1 LTEVLHED
9 DLPEI
14 ALRGYEDAATAD
26 RKRQAE
32 AVGLF
37 ISDVLLT
44 GCVPA
49 RWVKTVR
56 PDSALTAAER
66 LPSQRKRGYAPAFS
80 STSP

>member
-1 LTEVLHED
+1 MALAV

-37 ISDVLLT
+37 ISDVLFT